1 MEVLMEKIFLLHG
14 LDCANCAAKI
24 EREAAKLPGVQRV
37 NVSFLTTK
45 MTVEVT
51 PEEAGNLFASVK
63 KLVKKHLDDVTVE
76 EQ

>member
-1 MEVLMEKIFLLHG
+1 MEKIFYLHG

-24 EREAAKLPGVQRV
+24 EREAAKLPGVESV

-45 MTVEVT
+45 MTVQVT
-51 PEEAGNLFASVK
+51 PEAADGLFASVK

-76 EQ
+76 EA

>member
-1 MEVLMEKIFLLHG
+1 MEKIFLLHG

-24 EREAAKLPGVQRV
+24 ERETAKLPGVQQV
-37 NVSFLTTK
+37 SVSFLTTK
-45 MTVEVT
+45 MTVEVV
-51 PEEAGNLFASVK
+51 PEEADHLFAAVK